1 MWFSAHRDKTNQKN
15 PQKKLLDETNVS
27 ALRLRCYCHAK
38 DRKPDAEMQFGANMC
53 HWVFTCEKSP
63 PHNPWMQFL
72 LCEGPFT
79 VWGSFEERCGG
90 GGVATSQTSQNTYNK
105 PWMFLIR
112 LLFILT
118 SAVSWLATIAV
129 TFHHFFGFF
138 FFFFLVF
145 SESQPPTQTQN
156 THATPAWSI
165 LFLQALHVWPFVVS
179 RTWLVLCGRGPGPLL
194 FGPLRCARVRVSA
207 GTILILT
214 QHFQEP
220 VILFWLIFFLGGGLD
235 AYALLGLN
243 VNSLSSTADHLR
255 GLSCCLTEIMN
266 KHFQISALFSS
277 FRY

>member
-1 MWFSAHRDKTNQKN
+1 MWFSAHRDKTNHKN

-129 TFHHFFGFF
+129 TFHHFFGYFF
-138 FFFFLVF
+138 FFFWSFQSL
-145 SESQPPTQTQN
+145 SLPHRPR
-156 THATPAWSI
+156 THTLLLPGPFCSCKRSMFGHLSSAGPDWCCVGV
-165 LFLQALHVWPFVVS
+165 ALGHCYSDPCAVLGLG
-179 RTWLVLCGRGPGPLL
+179 LVLAPSWSWR
-194 FGPLRCARVRVSA
+194 
-207 GTILILT
+207 
-214 QHFQEP
+214 
-220 VILFWLIFFLGGGLD
+220 
-235 AYALLGLN
+235 
-243 VNSLSSTADHLR
+243 STFK
-255 GLSCCLTEIMN
+255 N
-266 KHFQISALFSS
+266 P
-277 FRY
+277 